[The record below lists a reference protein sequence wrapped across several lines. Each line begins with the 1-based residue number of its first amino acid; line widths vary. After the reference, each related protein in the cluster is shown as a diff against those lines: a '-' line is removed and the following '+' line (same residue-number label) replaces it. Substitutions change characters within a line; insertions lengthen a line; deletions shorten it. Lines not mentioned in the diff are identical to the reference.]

1 MVGQFAQ
8 AWDRIVQRAPLA
20 PCAVAFSL
28 GIFLGEWT
36 TLPVWAGLV
45 PALFFLGLIWRLP
58 GWRVALVLPALVF
71 LGQAWRADAIQ
82 VGANGLARIA
92 TQTPVP
98 CRLEGVVVD
107 GPWLLDPPLGLAGN
121 ERWAQGA
128 KRAEFIVLAESMWVE
143 GFWRPI
149 SGRVRVTRELS
160 FAEAFPGRKLQM
172 LGLLKAIS
180 APMNPGEIDLRTLA
194 LKQGIQAELRLEGT
208 QNEDGSPADMT
219 LVSNWSWRP
228 ECWLAAMRVWGAERL
243 RKSVEPDVAELAAA
257 LVLGDTRQVD
267 RPDWLLF
274 QRTGVVHVL
283 AISGQ
288 HLVLVA
294 WACFLLGRVLGFRTR
309 QVVLVVAIL
318 VLIYA
323 LVTGGRPPAL
333 RAAITVLSAAV
344 AWLSRRPPSFVN
356 CLALSWLVVAIL
368 MPADLGS
375 TGCLLSFF
383 ATGLLHWATRSWWRE
398 QTEEEEAY
406 ERAVELSRPGW
417 ISWLIGRGREVGE
430 AYRVNLIVWLGLTP
444 LVAAR
449 TYMVS
454 LVAVVVGPPVAFLG
468 GWALGF
474 GFLLLLAGPNLPM
487 ISALLSLGT
496 TWALRGCRWL
506 AWWGES
512 LPGAWFSTPGLGV
525 FWLVIFHLVLTGG
538 LVGLWPNIRWRLVIG
553 LAISFVL
560 FPLLPMKQWL
570 NPVQPGWRCAFL
582 AVGHGSCV
590 VLELTDASGGRRV
603 VVMDVGAVSGDG
615 VTRRIVEPYLRHRG
629 ISMVDDLV
637 ISHADLDHYAGAL
650 ELADRVRVK
659 KVWVGPGFA
668 EKRNESTAILL
679 EGLKQRR
686 LSPALLHAGLA
697 LRWGETEIRVLHPP
711 ADLPGVS
718 AEKSN
723 EASLVLRIDS
733 PWGGVL
739 LPGDLEGQGTRRLLA
754 SNPQPVEVLLAPHH
768 GSRKALAPALLEALK
783 PSLLV
788 AQQGPRDAAL
798 PVGPFTAWS
807 TREMGAVEV
816 ECKKSG
822 GQAVAYTTGEV
833 MEWLP
838 N

>member
-1 MVGQFAQ
+1 
-8 AWDRIVQRAPLA
+8 
-20 PCAVAFSL
+20 
-28 GIFLGEWT
+28 
-36 TLPVWAGLV
+36 
-45 PALFFLGLIWRLP
+45 
-58 GWRVALVLPALVF
+58 
-71 LGQAWRADAIQ
+71 
-82 VGANGLARIA
+82 
-92 TQTPVP
+92 
-98 CRLEGVVVD
+98 
-107 GPWLLDPPLGLAGN
+107 
-121 ERWAQGA
+121 
-128 KRAEFIVLAESMWVE
+128 
-143 GFWRPI
+143 
-149 SGRVRVTRELS
+149 
-160 FAEAFPGRKLQM
+160 
-172 LGLLKAIS
+172 
-180 APMNPGEIDLRTLA
+180 
-194 LKQGIQAELRLEGT
+194 
-208 QNEDGSPADMT
+208 
-219 LVSNWSWRP
+219 
-228 ECWLAAMRVWGAERL
+228 
-243 RKSVEPDVAELAAA
+243 
-257 LVLGDTRQVD
+257 
-267 RPDWLLF
+267 
-274 QRTGVVHVL
+274 
-283 AISGQ
+283 
-288 HLVLVA
+288 
-294 WACFLLGRVLGFRTR
+294 
-309 QVVLVVAIL
+309 VVLVVAIL

-383 ATGLLHWATRSWWRE
+383 ATGLLHWATRAWWRE

-406 ERAVELSRPGW
+406 KRAVELSRPGW
-417 ISWLIGRGREVGE
+417 ISWLIGRGREIGE

-474 GFLLLLAGPNLPM
+474 GFLLLLAGPNLPV

-512 LPGAWFSTPGLGV
+512 LPGAWFSTPGLGI

-590 VLELTDASGGRRV
+590 VLELTDANCGRRV

-650 ELADRVRVK
+650 ELADRVKVK

-679 EGLKQRR
+679 EGLKQRQ

-697 LRWGETEIRVLHPP
+697 LRWGETEIRVIHPP
-711 ADLPGVS
+711 ADYQPPPG
-718 AEKSN
+718 AGSN
-723 EASLVLRIDS
+723 ESSLVLLVQGPQGS
-733 PWGGVL
+733 AL
-739 LPGDLEGQGTRRLLA
+739 LPGDLEKTGTDQVLQAGL
-754 SNPQPVEVLLAPHH
+754 PPVDVLLAPHH
-768 GSRKALAPALLEALK
+768 GSPAALTRPLLAATK
-783 PSLLV
+783 PKLLV
-788 AQQGPRDAAL
+788 AQQGQRDAKL
-798 PVGPFTAWS
+798 PAGGFLAWS
-807 TREMGAVEV
+807 TREKGAVEV
-816 ECKKSG
+816 EAN
-822 GQAVAYTTGEV
+822 GQAMIAKAFATGEV
-833 MEWLP
+833 ELLLK
-838 N
+838 

>member
-1 MVGQFAQ
+1 
-8 AWDRIVQRAPLA
+8 
-20 PCAVAFSL
+20 
-28 GIFLGEWT
+28 
-36 TLPVWAGLV
+36 
-45 PALFFLGLIWRLP
+45 
-58 GWRVALVLPALVF
+58 
-71 LGQAWRADAIQ
+71 
-82 VGANGLARIA
+82 
-92 TQTPVP
+92 
-98 CRLEGVVVD
+98 
-107 GPWLLDPPLGLAGN
+107 
-121 ERWAQGA
+121 
-128 KRAEFIVLAESMWVE
+128 
-143 GFWRPI
+143 
-149 SGRVRVTRELS
+149 
-160 FAEAFPGRKLQM
+160 
-172 LGLLKAIS
+172 
-180 APMNPGEIDLRTLA
+180 
-194 LKQGIQAELRLEGT
+194 
-208 QNEDGSPADMT
+208 
-219 LVSNWSWRP
+219 
-228 ECWLAAMRVWGAERL
+228 
-243 RKSVEPDVAELAAA
+243 
-257 LVLGDTRQVD
+257 
-267 RPDWLLF
+267 
-274 QRTGVVHVL
+274 VHVL

-383 ATGLLHWATRSWWRE
+383 ATGLLHWATRAWWRE

-406 ERAVELSRPGW
+406 KRAVELSRPGW
-417 ISWLIGRGREVGE
+417 ISWLIGRGREIGE

-474 GFLLLLAGPNLPM
+474 GFLLLLAGPNLPV

-512 LPGAWFSTPGLGV
+512 LPGAWFSTPGLGI

-590 VLELTDASGGRRV
+590 VLELTDANCGRRV

-650 ELADRVRVK
+650 ELADRVKVK

-679 EGLKQRR
+679 EGLKQRQ

-697 LRWGETEIRVLHPP
+697 LRWGETEIRVIHPP
-711 ADLPGVS
+711 ADYQPPPG
-718 AEKSN
+718 AGSN
-723 EASLVLRIDS
+723 ESSLVLLVQGPQGS
-733 PWGGVL
+733 AL
-739 LPGDLEGQGTRRLLA
+739 LPGDLEKTGTDQVLQAGL
-754 SNPQPVEVLLAPHH
+754 PPVDVLLAPHH
-768 GSRKALAPALLEALK
+768 GSPAALTRPLLAATK
-783 PSLLV
+783 PKLLV
-788 AQQGPRDAAL
+788 AQQGQRDAKL
-798 PVGPFTAWS
+798 PAGGFLAWS
-807 TREMGAVEV
+807 TREKGAVEV
-816 ECKKSG
+816 EAN
-822 GQAVAYTTGEV
+822 GQAMIAKAFATGEV
-833 MEWLP
+833 ELLLK
-838 N
+838 